1 MDKQYLAQLARAV
14 YRVTELFPRN
24 EPLRYK
30 TREMADEIL
39 HDFVL
44 FQNLEAQ
51 KRNQAKNQIFSKIE
65 ILSEYYFDL
74 AKEQN
79 WVNPRNFLILKRE
92 YDKIKTEM
100 VGAPSSA
107 QFEPSEVELPKI
119 EPKPEHEPAPERAPT
134 PTPARIATRSVVGG
148 RSVAGG
154 PQPAP
159 APTPLPKV
167 PEPEPGKLS
176 ERHKEIIKIIKQKQ
190 EAQVGEIRESFPEL
204 SKRTLRRDLEYL
216 LKQGYVERFGQWNQ
230 VSYRVRTQ

>member
-107 QFEPSEVELPKI
+107 QI
-119 EPKPEHEPAPERAPT
+119 EPKLEQREVEPLKVEPVLAPT
-134 PTPARIATRSVVGG
+134 
-148 RSVAGG
+148 

-159 APTPLPKV
+159 APIPLPKV
-167 PEPEPGKLS
+167 SEPEPDKLS
-176 ERHKEIIKIIKQKQ
+176 ERHKEILKIIKQKQ

-230 VSYRVRTQ
+230 VSYRVRT

>member
-107 QFEPSEVELPKI
+107 QLEPSEVELPKI
-119 EPKPEHEPAPERAPT
+119 EPKPEPEPAPERAPT
-134 PTPARIATRSVVGG
+134 PTPALPVKALAK
-148 RSVAGG
+148 AG
-154 PQPAP
+154 AP
-159 APTPLPKV
+159 A
-167 PEPEPGKLS
+167 PEPGKLS

-230 VSYRVRTQ
+230 VSYRVRT